1 MLYLVWKHWC
11 LQMLDMT
18 RASLKA
24 SILRCFPLACNKCR
38 FLWNSFRPCSRHANL
53 IEQHKKRSPFTFSH
67 PSTTDP
73 NIFQHLQLPA
83 LLGSLF
89 LSSLRPRQLPLAHLP
104 TQRAVTE
111 APSRGESVTG
121 GFWKPLKWPYD
132 HIYDDGRWWVHIYF
146 TLDSSRLQIV
156 SFGCNM
162 CVHTVN
168 DMLWQKCSHGIPW
181 DREAQVLVIL
191 SSYSVYSLA

>member
-24 SILRCFPLACNKCR
+24 SILRCLPLACNKCR

-83 LLGSLF
+83 LLGSFSWALYGHGSF
-89 LSSLRPRQLPLAHLP
+89 HWHIFQRSVPWRRRLAGVNPWLVVFGSPWNGHMIIYMMTVDDGFIFISP
-104 TQRAVTE
+104 STRAV
-111 APSRGESVTG
+111 S
-121 GFWKPLKWPYD
+121 K
-132 HIYDDGRWWVHIYF
+132 
-146 TLDSSRLQIV
+146 
-156 SFGCNM
+156 
-162 CVHTVN
+162 
-168 DMLWQKCSHGIPW
+168 
-181 DREAQVLVIL
+181 
-191 SSYSVYSLA
+191 